1 MRRVLGWG
9 VVLLFVAV
17 NLGACA
23 SMGGDNASASPSLYK
38 RLGGREGI
46 TGVVND
52 FTANMAADPRVNE
65 RFKGMK
71 PEAVEKFKSNLADQ
85 ICDATGGPCSYLGKD
100 MKTTHQGMKI
110 TEAEWNATV
119 ENLVKALDKNNV
131 DAKSKQELLAALG
144 PMKKDI
150 VGQ

>member
-9 VVLLFVAV
+9 VVLLFVAA

-71 PEAVEKFKSNLADQ
+71 PED
-85 ICDATGGPCSYLGKD
+85 
-100 MKTTHQGMKI
+100 
-110 TEAEWNATV
+110 
-119 ENLVKALDKNNV
+119 
-131 DAKSKQELLAALG
+131 LAAQRATAVQQHDQFIELIDGGDAEGCAELSIAHWELSRAQIESFVSPASFFVPLG
-144 PMKKDI
+144 RVPDRI
-150 VGQ
+150 G